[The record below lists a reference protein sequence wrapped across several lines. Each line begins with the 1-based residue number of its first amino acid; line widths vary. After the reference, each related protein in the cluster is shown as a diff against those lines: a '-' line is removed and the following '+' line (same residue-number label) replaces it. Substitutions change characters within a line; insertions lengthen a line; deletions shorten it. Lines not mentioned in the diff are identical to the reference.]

1 MANIT
6 VKYLGV
12 TTVMAQS
19 GQKVAASAAG
29 ARGGPGN
36 RTPALKAKEVVKVE
50 RTPEGVKI
58 IRKIVMV
65 DAETEK
71 FVRELCLPCDEEWY
85 SEIYGDDPDCVCEK
99 YIGTVDEIIL
109 PPDVAERL

>member
-1 MANIT
+1 MTDIT
-6 VKYLGV
+6 VKYSGV
-12 TTVMAQS
+12 TKAMAQT
-19 GQKVAASAAG
+19 GQDMPASAAG
-29 ARGGPGN
+29 GACGGPGN

-85 SEIYGDDPDCVCEK
+85 SEVYGDDPDCVCEK
-99 YIGTVDEIIL
+99 YIGTVDEIII
-109 PPDVAERL
+109 PTVARL